1 MSNVHMQPVS
11 SSNIAAIGW
20 AEDML
25 YVEFKGG
32 RRYVYE
38 GVPET
43 EFNALMKADSQGQY
57 LNANI
62 KPGYNVTEV

>member
-1 MSNVHMQPVS
+1 MNVHMQPVS

-20 AEDML
+20 AEDIL

-32 RRYVYE
+32 RRYIYE
-38 GVPET
+38 DVPET
-43 EFNALMKADSQGQY
+43 EFNALMSASSQGQY

-62 KPGYNVTEV
+62 KPYHTVTEV

>member
-20 AEDML
+20 AEDIL

-32 RRYVYE
+32 RRYTYD

-43 EFNALMKADSQGQY
+43 EYNNLMNAASQGSY
-57 LNANI
+57 LNAVI
-62 KPGYNVTEV
+62 KPNHLVTEV